1 MADKTIRR
9 RRRDD
14 AVNRSGTTSNMS
26 NEQNGG
32 DYEIGYGRPPR
43 DSQFKSGRSGNPRG
57 RPRGSRNLATLIE
70 QELSA
75 KVAVNEGGKRRIL
88 PKRVVIAKRFVNK
101 AAEGDIRTLLTLFK
115 VTDLALAEPER
126 AATDIEPEKLGADDR
141 AILKAFKTKLLEATT
156 QAAPDANSTRS
167 RNQPVRKRRKQ

>member
-1 MADKTIRR
+1 MPKIALAPT
-9 RRRDD
+9 
-14 AVNRSGTTSNMS
+14 NNMS
-26 NEQNGG
+26 DEQNDG

-43 DSQFKSGRSGNPRG
+43 DSQFKPGRSGNPRG

-101 AAEGDIRTLLTLFK
+101 AAEGDIRTLQTLFR

-126 AATDIEPEKLGADDR
+126 AATDSEPEKLGADDR
-141 AILKAFKTKLLEATT
+141 AILKAFETKLIEAAA
-156 QAAPDANSTRS
+156 QAAPDAKSTRP
-167 RNQPVRKRRKQ
+167 RNQLVRKRRKQ